1 MGERVADS
9 SEARGS
15 NRLAAESSAYLRQHM
30 HNPVDWYPWGP
41 EALERARDED
51 LPILL
56 SIGYSACHWCH
67 VMAHESFEDDE
78 TAALMN
84 ASFVNIKVD
93 REERPDID
101 QIFMDMV
108 TGLTGHG
115 GWPLTAFCTS
125 DARPFYG
132 GTYYPPVARH
142 GMPAF
147 RDVLSGIANAYRSRR
162 GEVEQ
167 NATRILDALGTRPSG
182 DAENA
187 PSAHCAAHAAIS
199 LLQLADPANGGF
211 AGAPKFPTPTSL
223 DLLLA
228 ATDVLPERQA
238 REALEHVVR
247 TCVEMARGGIYDQ
260 LGGGFHRYSVDAEWV
275 VPHFEKML
283 YDQGQLI
290 RVYLEAWRRT
300 GCSQSELLWPVEET
314 ISYLQREM
322 TGPEGAFFASQDADS
337 EGEEGR
343 FYVFTPEQ
351 VEQCLG
357 PDARD
362 FAEAYD
368 VKKRG
373 NFEGGASVLRDR
385 ARKPR
390 AQHRDE
396 RKRLL
401 GSREQRVAPDTDTKR
416 VAAWNGLAISGLAR
430 AASLLDDPDVLQRA
444 AHAADFVLEGMR
456 DADGRLLRVW
466 NDGRAQVPAFLDD
479 QSALLEGLLDLNRAG
494 AGDRYFSAAIG
505 LADDIADRFYDDE
518 EGDLF
523 LSPSD
528 GEPLALR
535 PRSDHDGATPHS
547 TGLAVLGLLRV
558 SHLADRDDLAA
569 IADRV
574 IDTHALVLD
583 RSPQAFPTLARAV
596 LARARGLSVA
606 VIAGDPAAEA
616 TRALAARARRLLL
629 PDDAI
634 VIAPPDGPS
643 PAGVGA
649 AWLSDRGPVDG
660 RPAAY
665 VCHGRTCS
673 LPVTEPDALAA
684 PGGASV

>member
-1 MGERVADS
+1 VADS
-9 SEARGS
+9 SEARGT

-182 DAENA
+182 DAENS
-187 PSAHCAAHAAIS
+187 PSAHCAAHAAMS

-247 TCVEMARGGIYDQ
+247 TCVE
-260 LGGGFHRYSVDAEWV
+260 
-275 VPHFEKML
+275 
-283 YDQGQLI
+283 
-290 RVYLEAWRRT
+290 
-300 GCSQSELLWPVEET
+300 ET
-314 ISYLQREM
+314 IAYLQREM

-368 VKKRG
+368 VTKRG
-373 NFEGGASVLRDR
+373 NFEAGASVLRDR

-390 AQHRDE
+390 AQHRGE
-396 RKRLL
+396 RERLL
-401 GSREQRVAPDTDTKR
+401 GSREQRAAPDTDTKR

-430 AASLLDDPDVLQRA
+430 AACLLDDPDLLQRA
-444 AHAADFVLEGMR
+444 ARAADFVLAGMR

-479 QSALLEGLLDLNRAG
+479 QSALLEGLLDLHRAG

-518 EGDLF
+518 EGDFF

-558 SHLADRDDLAA
+558 SHLADRDDLAT

-574 IDTHALVLD
+574 IDTHAFVLD

-606 VIAGDPAAEA
+606 VIAGAPAAEA